1 VPEADPEP
9 ETVSAVPRRMRLL
22 CALVAAVVVAVGL
35 FVAATL
41 PSNTAGVEFGT
52 VDQIAVAAIALLLGA
67 GVLFL
72 GRSRVDADAET
83 IRFRNVVLTHELSWD
98 AVRGV
103 AFDRKSSWATLRLRN
118 DDEVALF
125 AVQAVDKEHAVRAV
139 EGLRGLLAAAEARR
153 PKPPP
158 LLYPDP
164 RE

>member
-1 VPEADPEP
+1 
-9 ETVSAVPRRMRLL
+9 MRLL

-35 FVAATL
+35 FVALTL
-41 PSNTAGVEFGT
+41 RSNSTGVIEFGAA
-52 VDQIAVAAIALLLGA
+52 DQIAVAGLALLLGA
-67 GVLFL
+67 GVLAL

-83 IRFRNVVLTHELSWD
+83 VRFRNLVMTHELPWD
-98 AVRGV
+98 AVRAV

-118 DDEVALF
+118 EDEVALF
-125 AVQAVDKEHAVRAV
+125 AVQAVDGEHAVRAV
-139 EGLRGLLAAAEARR
+139 EGLRALLTAAEARR

>member
-1 VPEADPEP
+1 
-9 ETVSAVPRRMRLL
+9 MRLA

-35 FVAATL
+35 YVALTL
-41 PSNTAGVEFGT
+41 RSNSTGVVEFGAW
-52 VDQIAVAAIALLLGA
+52 DQVAVAGVALVLGA

-72 GRSRVDADAET
+72 GRSRVDADAQT
-83 IRFRNVVLTHELSWD
+83 IRFRNIVLTHELPWD
-98 AVRGV
+98 AVRAV

-125 AVQAVDKEHAVRAV
+125 AIQAVDRDHAVRAV
-139 EGLRGLLAAAEARR
+139 EGLRALLAAAEARR

>member
-1 VPEADPEP
+1 
-9 ETVSAVPRRMRLL
+9 MRLV
-22 CALVAAVVVAVGL
+22 CALVAGVVLAVGL
-35 FVAATL
+35 FVALTL
-41 PSNTAGVEFGT
+41 PSNSTGVIEFGT
-52 VDQIAVAAIALLLGA
+52 VDQIAVAGLALLLAA

-72 GRSRVDADAET
+72 GRSRVDADGES
-83 IRFRNVVLTHELSWD
+83 IRFRNIVLTHELPWD
-98 AVRGV
+98 SVRAV

-125 AVQAVDKEHAVRAV
+125 AVQAVDREHAVRAV
-139 EGLRGLLAAAEARR
+139 EGLRALLAAAEARR

>member
-1 VPEADPEP
+1 
-9 ETVSAVPRRMRLL
+9 MRLV
-22 CALVAAVVVAVGL
+22 CAVVAAVVAVVGVTVAL
-35 FVAATL
+35 TL
-41 PSNTAGVEFGT
+41 RSNSIGAIEFGT
-52 VDQIAVAAIALLLGA
+52 LDQISVGVLTVLLGA

-83 IRFRNVVLTHELSWD
+83 IRFRNVVLTHELPWD
-98 AVRGV
+98 AVRAV

-118 DDEVALF
+118 DDEIALF

-139 EGLRGLLAAAEARR
+139 EGLRALLAAAEARR

>member
-1 VPEADPEP
+1 
-9 ETVSAVPRRMRLL
+9 MRLV

-35 FVAATL
+35 FVALTL
-41 PSNTAGVEFGT
+41 RSNSTGVIEFGAP
-52 VDQIAVAAIALLLGA
+52 DQVAVAGLAVLLGA

-83 IRFRNVVLTHELSWD
+83 IRFRNVVMTHELPWD
-98 AVRGV
+98 AVRAV
-103 AFDRKSSWATLRLRN
+103 AFDRKSSWASLRLRN

-125 AVQAVDKEHAVRAV
+125 AVQAVDREHAVRTV
-139 EGLRGLLAAAEARR
+139 EGLRALLAAAEARR
-153 PKPPP
+153 PQAPP

>member
-1 VPEADPEP
+1 
-9 ETVSAVPRRMRLL
+9 MRLL

-35 FVAATL
+35 FIALTLRSNAT
-41 PSNTAGVEFGT
+41 GVIEFGT
-52 VDQIAVAAIALLLGA
+52 ADQLAVAGLALLLGA

-83 IRFRNVVLTHELSWD
+83 IRFRNIALTHELPWD
-98 AVRGV
+98 AVRTV

-118 DDEVALF
+118 DDEVSLLAI
-125 AVQAVDKEHAVRAV
+125 QAVDREHAVRAV
-139 EGLRGLLAAAEARR
+139 EGLRALLAAAEAER
-153 PKPPP
+153 PQPPP

>member
-1 VPEADPEP
+1 
-9 ETVSAVPRRMRLL
+9 MRLL

-35 FVAATL
+35 FVALTL
-41 PSNTAGVEFGT
+41 RSNSTGVIEFGAA
-52 VDQIAVAAIALLLGA
+52 DQIAVAGLALLLGA
-67 GVLFL
+67 GVLAL

-83 IRFRNVVLTHELSWD
+83 VRFRNLVITHELPWD
-98 AVRGV
+98 AVRAV

-118 DDEVALF
+118 QDEVALF
-125 AVQAVDKEHAVRAV
+125 AVQAVDGEHAVRAV
-139 EGLRGLLAAAEARR
+139 EGLRALLAAAEARR